1 MKRLFKFRYPKIL
14 ILIIAIVASY
24 FIFKSPQIMQ
34 YLPVIEKYHYIGIFI
49 SGILLVFGFTAP
61 LAIGL
66 FVSVNPSNIFLA
78 AIVGGAGA
86 AIADIAL
93 FNIIKVSFMDE
104 FRRLEKTKII
114 KEIEKDADY
123 FGEKPRH
130 YFMYAFAGIIIASPL
145 PDEVGIA
152 MLSGL
157 GKINQK
163 VLGILA
169 FILHTLA
176 IYLFLNI

>member
-14 ILIIAIVASY
+14 ILIIVMVASY

-34 YLPVIEKYHYIGIFI
+34 YLSGLEKYHYFGIFI
-49 SGILLVFGFTAP
+49 SGMLLVFGFTAP

-66 FVSVNPSNIFLA
+66 FVAINPSNIFLA
-78 AIVGGAGA
+78 AIIGGLGA
-86 AIADIAL
+86 TLGDLFI
-93 FNIIKVSFMDE
+93 FNIIRISFMDE
-104 FRRLEKTKII
+104 FKKIEKTKLI

-123 FGEKPRH
+123 FGAKPRH
-130 YFMYAFAGIIIASPL
+130 YFMYAFAGLMIASPL

-163 VLGILA
+163 ALAILA